1 MRASYP
7 PVIATWLLDHLC
19 AEPNDALAGDLV
31 EEYFDGRSAGW
42 YWRQVMAAIAIGGV
56 QRVRACWS
64 AVMFAALWTAL
75 SPGLRYLQ
83 IRMLDDDGAGMQR
96 IWRMD
101 GHWSTRF
108 DSSVDVFA
116 FLSVLW
122 LGVTLYVVLDSSG
135 RGEYQISRL
144 VRGLLLVL
152 PTLAAICVITALAS
166 AVIPAMLPGIFLS
179 PVWGSSNEVPLLLR
193 MAHGP
198 YGMVFFATAIPLI
211 LTTARAGRSGKMAIR
226 D

>member
-1 MRASYP
+1 MRAACP
-7 PVIATWLLDHLC
+7 PVIATWLLNHLF
-19 AEPNDALAGDLV
+19 ADKNEALAGDLV
-31 EEYFDGRSAGW
+31 EEYFGGRSAGW
-42 YWRQVMAAIAIGGV
+42 YWRQVMAAIAIGGA
-56 QRVRACWS
+56 QRARACWP
-64 AVMFAALWTAL
+64 AVMFAAVWTAL

-122 LGVTLYVVLDSSG
+122 LGVTLYVALDSSI
-135 RGEYQISRL
+135 RGEYRISRL
-144 VRGLLLVL
+144 VRALLLVL
-152 PTLAAICVITALAS
+152 PTLAVMCVITALAS

-179 PVWGSSNEVPLLLR
+179 PVWGSGSEAPSLLR

-198 YGMVFFATAIPLI
+198 YGMVFFATVIPLI
-211 LTTARAGRSGKMAIR
+211 FTTVRRERSRNMASH